1 MVGASLRTGWS
12 RRRALGV
19 AGVVALVLA
28 VAAVIGDLGTGLG
41 AGNRM
46 RTSHLDLVT
55 VAVRPPVLPPGPPTK
70 VVPAPADRAL
80 VVSWHPPLDEGG
92 APVTGYE
99 AVTQPR
105 LGSCTTVAPV
115 TSCTISGLNN
125 GQSFTVTVRA
135 FNVAGPGEPSAP
147 SPPVRPRPG

>member
-1 MVGASLRTGWS
+1 MAGASWRTAWP
-12 RRRALGV
+12 RRRAVGV
-19 AGVVALVLA
+19 AVVAALLLVLA
-28 VAAVIGDLGTGLG
+28 AVTGDLGTGLG

-70 VVPAPADRAL
+70 VTVVPGNRSL

-92 APVTGYE
+92 APVTEYE

-125 GQSFTVTVRA
+125 GQFFTVTVRA
-135 FNVAGPGEPSAP
+135 FNAAGPGEPSAP
-147 SPPVRPRPG
+147 SAPVRPRPG